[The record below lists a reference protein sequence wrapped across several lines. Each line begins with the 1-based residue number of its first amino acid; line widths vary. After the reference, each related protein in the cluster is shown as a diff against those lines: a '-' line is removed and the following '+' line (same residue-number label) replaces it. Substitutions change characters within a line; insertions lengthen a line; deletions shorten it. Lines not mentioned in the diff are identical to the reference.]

1 MQPTLNP
8 EENGKPRHEWVYVN
22 RLPSK
27 SYRYHQGD
35 VVMLRYVILVNS
47 NEDLPMILNVF

>member
-27 SYRYHQGD
+27 SYRYHHGD